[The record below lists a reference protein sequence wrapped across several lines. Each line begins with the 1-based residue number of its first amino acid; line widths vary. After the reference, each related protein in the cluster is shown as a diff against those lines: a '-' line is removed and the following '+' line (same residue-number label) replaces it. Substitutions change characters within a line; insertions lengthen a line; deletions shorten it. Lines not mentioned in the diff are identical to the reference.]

1 MPRINMKKMK
11 AALVKPSGTKSS
23 KQRSPIKPVVGKQV
37 DHTSMIA
44 SFFDGG
50 STKDTGFNATFEGE
64 KRNIF
69 RNIIVQQ
76 VEAFED
82 DEDQSCSNY

>member
-1 MPRINMKKMK
+1 
-11 AALVKPSGTKSS
+11 
-23 KQRSPIKPVVGKQV
+23 
-37 DHTSMIA
+37 MIA

-82 DEDQSCSNY
+82 EDDQSCSNY

>member
-1 MPRINMKKMK
+1 
-11 AALVKPSGTKSS
+11 
-23 KQRSPIKPVVGKQV
+23 
-37 DHTSMIA
+37 MIA

-50 STKDTGFNATFEGE
+50 STKDTGLNATFEGE

-82 DEDQSCSNY
+82 EDDQSCSNY